1 MIKILMISAK
11 LATPGLLKIK
21 VFWNKGYDVIS
32 SVDEVVNKISSRDS
46 SYIVNVVMW
55 IKFCNPSITM
65 REVIITWIWTE
76 K

>member
-46 SYIVNVVMW
+46 SFVVNVVMW
-55 IKFCNPSITM
+55 ITFCNPSITM